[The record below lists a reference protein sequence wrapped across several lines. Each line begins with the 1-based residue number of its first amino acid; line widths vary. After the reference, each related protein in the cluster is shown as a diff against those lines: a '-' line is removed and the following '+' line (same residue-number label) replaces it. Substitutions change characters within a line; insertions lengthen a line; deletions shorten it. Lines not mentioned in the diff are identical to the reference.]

1 MTLDERVQL
10 LRHTLATL
18 AYRLEKAIRHVP
30 PGFVEHRCGSE
41 ARTPLEI
48 LGHIGDLLEWGERMA
63 AGEYRWEAG
72 ATLGWDAERDRVFA
86 ALARFDER
94 LRAGPPGLTV
104 EQIFQ
109 GPIADALTHVGQLT
123 LLRRLAGAPVRP
135 ESYARARIIAG
146 QVGPEQP
153 SERVEFRGD
162 ASARRGQAAGSD
174 READAAST
182 DTTSTG

>member
-1 MTLDERVQL
+1 MDDRTQL

-18 AYRLEKAIRHVP
+18 AYRLEKAIRDVP
-30 PGFVEHRCGSE
+30 PGFGGHRVGGE

-48 LGHIGDLLEWGERMA
+48 LAHIGDLLEWGERLA

-72 ATLGWDAERDRVFA
+72 LPLDWEAERERVFDA
-86 ALARFDER
+86 FARFDAR
-94 LRAGPPGLTV
+94 LRAGPLGHPA

-109 GPIADALTHVGQLT
+109 GPIADALTHVGQLA

-135 ESYARARIIAG
+135 ESYARARIVAG

-153 SERVEFRGD
+153 MERVEFEDD
-162 ASARRGQAAGSD
+162 ASAPRG
-174 READAAST
+174 
-182 DTTSTG
+182 